1 MLKIGF
7 DNSKYIKLQSESISK
22 RLKQFNRLYIEF
34 GGKLFDDYHASRVLP
49 GFMPDSKIKMLL
61 SIKDKVEMILVINA
75 NDIEKHKMRSD
86 IGITYSQDLF
96 RLIDAYN
103 VAGLAICGVVITQY
117 NKQSEATLLRKKLE
131 KSGIPCAYHYRID
144 NYPNDIEKIL
154 SKDGFGK
161 NEYLKT
167 NKEVVVITAPGPGS
181 GKMATA
187 LSQIYHDNLHDIKSG
202 YAKFET
208 FPVWNLELNHPVN
221 LAYEAATANL
231 SDVNMIDPFHLQEY
245 GEVAINYNRDVE
257 AFPVLNN
264 LLTRVIGECVYKSP
278 TDMGVNMVGYCISD
292 DDACKEAS
300 KQEII
305 RRYYQGLIDYTKD
318 KIDESTINKLEN
330 ILTKSGASKDDRKVV
345 LVANELAKKTKEPV
359 TAIELP
365 DGTIVTG
372 KTSKLMGASS
382 AALLNAAKVA
392 ANLPDIEL
400 FSPKIIEP
408 IQELKTKY
416 LNGNNPR
423 LHTDEVL
430 VALAIGSQ
438 TSYSCQR
445 ALYALSD
452 LKHSEVHSTVI
463 LSEVDVNTFKK
474 LGMNITMDPI
484 YQTKKLYHKS

>member
-7 DNSKYIKLQSESISK
+7 DNDKYIKLQSESISK

-49 GFMPDSKIKMLL
+49 GFMPDSKIRMLL
-61 SIKDKVEMILVINA
+61 NIKDKVEMILVINA

-117 NKQSEATLLRKKLE
+117 NKQSEATSLRKKLE

-208 FPVWNLELNHPVN
+208 FPVWNLPLNHPVN

-245 GEVAINYNRDVE
+245 NEVAINYNRDVE

-292 DDACKEAS
+292 DKACQEAS

-305 RRYYQGLIDYTKD
+305 RRYYQGLIDYTRD
-318 KIDESTINKLEN
+318 KVDETVINKLEN
-330 ILTKSGASKDDRKVV
+330 ILTKSGACKEDRKVAV
-345 LVANELAKKTKEPV
+345 VANELAKKTKEPV

-365 DGTIVTG
+365 NGTIVTG

-452 LKHSEVHSTVI
+452 LKYSEVHSTVI

>member
-7 DNSKYIKLQSESISK
+7 DNNKYIKLQSESISK

-292 DDACKEAS
+292 DNACKEAS

>member
-7 DNSKYIKLQSESISK
+7 DNDKYIKLQSESISK

>member
-7 DNSKYIKLQSESISK
+7 DNDKYIKLQSESISK

-49 GFMPDSKIKMLL
+49 GFLPDSKIKMLL
-61 SIKDKVEMILVINA
+61 NIKDKVEMILVINA

-103 VAGLAICGVVITQY
+103 LAGLAICGVVITQY
-117 NKQSEATLLRKKLE
+117 NKQGEATSLRKKLE
-131 KSGIPCAYHYRID
+131 KSGIPCVYHYRID

-208 FPVWNLELNHPVN
+208 FPVWNLPLNHPVN

-245 GEVAINYNRDVE
+245 NEVAINYNRDVE

-264 LLTRVIGECVYKSP
+264 LLTRVIGECIYKSP

-292 DDACKEAS
+292 DDACKKAS

-318 KIDESTINKLEN
+318 KIDESVLNKLEN
-330 ILTKSGASKDDRKVV
+330 ILTKSGANKEDRKVAI
-345 LVANELAKKTKEPV
+345 VANELAKKTKEPV

-430 VALAIGSQ
+430 IALAIGSQ
-438 TSYSCQR
+438 TSYSCQK

-452 LKHSEVHSTVI
+452 LKYSEVHSTVI

>member
-1 MLKIGF
+1 MLKTGF
-7 DNSKYIKLQSESISK
+7 DNEKYIKLQSESISK
-22 RLKQFNRLYIEF
+22 RLKQFSRLYIEF

-61 SIKDKVEMILVINA
+61 SIKEKVEMILVINA

-96 RLIDAYN
+96 RLIDAFK
-103 VAGLAICGVVITQY
+103 AAQLAICGVVITQY
-117 NKQSEATLLRKKLE
+117 NKQVEATNLRRKLE
-131 KSGIPCAYHYRID
+131 KSNIACAYHYKID

-187 LSQIYHDNLHDIKSG
+187 LSQIYHDNLRDIKSG

-208 FPVWNLELNHPVN
+208 FPVWNLKLNHPVN

-245 GEVAINYNRDVE
+245 NEVAINYNRDVE

-264 LLTRVIGECVYKSP
+264 LLTRVIGQCIYKSP

-292 DDACKEAS
+292 DEACKNAS

-318 KIDESTINKLEN
+318 KIDDTVLNKLEN
-330 ILTKSGASKDDRKVV
+330 ILTKSGACKQDRKVAV
-345 LVANELAKKTKEPV
+345 VANELAKKTKEPV

-365 DGTIVTG
+365 DGRIVTG

-382 AALLNAAKVA
+382 AALLNAVKVA
-392 ANLPDIEL
+392 ADLEDIEL

-430 VALAIGSQ
+430 IALAIGSK
-438 TSYSCQR
+438 TSNSCQK
-445 ALYALSD
+445 ALNALSK
-452 LKHSEVHSTVI
+452 LKYSEVHSTVI
-463 LSEVDVNTFKK
+463 LSEVDINTFKK
-474 LGMNITMDPI
+474 LGMNITMDAI

>member
-1 MLKIGF
+1 
-7 DNSKYIKLQSESISK
+7 
-22 RLKQFNRLYIEF
+22 
-34 GGKLFDDYHASRVLP
+34 
-49 GFMPDSKIKMLL
+49 
-61 SIKDKVEMILVINA
+61 
-75 NDIEKHKMRSD
+75 
-86 IGITYSQDLF
+86 
-96 RLIDAYN
+96 
-103 VAGLAICGVVITQY
+103 
-117 NKQSEATLLRKKLE
+117 
-131 KSGIPCAYHYRID
+131 
-144 NYPNDIEKIL
+144 
-154 SKDGFGK
+154 
-161 NEYLKT
+161 
-167 NKEVVVITAPGPGS
+167 
-181 GKMATA
+181 
-187 LSQIYHDNLHDIKSG
+187 
-202 YAKFET
+202 
-208 FPVWNLELNHPVN
+208 
-221 LAYEAATANL
+221 
-231 SDVNMIDPFHLQEY
+231 
-245 GEVAINYNRDVE
+245 
-257 AFPVLNN
+257 
-264 LLTRVIGECVYKSP
+264 
-278 TDMGVNMVGYCISD
+278 MVGYCISD

>member
-7 DNSKYIKLQSESISK
+7 DNDKYIKLQSESISK

-49 GFMPDSKIKMLL
+49 GFMPDSKIRMLL

-131 KSGIPCAYHYRID
+131 KSGISCAYHYRID

-264 LLTRVIGECVYKSP
+264 LLTRVIGECIYKSP

-292 DDACKEAS
+292 DDACKKAS

-305 RRYYQGLIDYTKD
+305 RRYYQGLIDYTRD
-318 KIDESTINKLEN
+318 RIDETTINKLEN
-330 ILTKSGASKDDRKVV
+330 ILTKSGASKEDRKVV
-345 LVANELAKKTKEPV
+345 TVANELAKKTKEPV

-382 AALLNAAKVA
+382 AALLNGAKVA
-392 ANLPDIEL
+392 ANLPDMEL

-430 VALAIGSQ
+430 IALAIGSQ

-445 ALYALSD
+445 ALYALSE

>member
-7 DNSKYIKLQSESISK
+7 DNNKYIKLQSESISK

-264 LLTRVIGECVYKSP
+264 LLTRVIGECAYKSP

-292 DDACKEAS
+292 DNACKEAS

>member
-7 DNSKYIKLQSESISK
+7 DNDKYIKLQSESISK

-49 GFMPDSKIKMLL
+49 GFLPDSKIKMLL
-61 SIKDKVEMILVINA
+61 NIKDKVEMILVINA

-103 VAGLAICGVVITQY
+103 LASLAICGVVITQY
-117 NKQSEATLLRKKLE
+117 NKQGEATSLRKKLE
-131 KSGIPCAYHYRID
+131 KSGIPCVYHYRID

-208 FPVWNLELNHPVN
+208 FPVWNLPLNHPVN

-245 GEVAINYNRDVE
+245 SEVAINYNRDVE

-264 LLTRVIGECVYKSP
+264 LLTRVIGECIYKSP

-292 DDACKEAS
+292 DDACKKAS

-318 KIDESTINKLEN
+318 KIDESVLSKLEN
-330 ILTKSGASKDDRKVV
+330 ILTKSGANKEDRKVAI
-345 LVANELAKKTKEPV
+345 VANELAKKTKEPV

-430 VALAIGSQ
+430 IALAIGSQ
-438 TSYSCQR
+438 TSYSCQK

-452 LKHSEVHSTVI
+452 LKYSEVHSTVI

>member
-7 DNSKYIKLQSESISK
+7 DNNKYIKLQSESISK

-365 DGTIVTG
+365 NGTIVTG

-474 LGMNITMDPI
+474 LGMNITMNPI